1 MGWGV
6 RVWVRPH
13 LLRRVLHSRD
23 AFGAWGAC
31 RNVPALP
38 TDTVQPSLV
47 RLYVAVLPKP
57 ASFESLVIQ
66 KYLLD
71 FILIA
76 FASELYRY
84 RDKDNKELLVYNY
97 EYAE

>member
-6 RVWVRPH
+6 RVWVRPR

-47 RLYVAVLPKP
+47 RLHVAVLPKP